1 MNKIPLDI
9 SQKLTGNNNQKYF
22 FKNCNYK
29 LTGKNKT
36 GYCGYFDKKNK
47 PALPYHKHIIPDELV
62 NYPINEKDNIICP
75 LVVDTE
81 FTAYINDF
89 NKLSK
94 DKLKNVN
101 NRQLIQIDRL
111 NYLIKKHN
119 PDLKGIYELTK
130 SSEVQEVNVDLLED
144 KDFKAVPTI
153 HLTTQIKH
161 VLYNDEEIL
170 VNPRLKDFYEKFI
183 KDKNYLYPY
192 YNENSQSHIFDY
204 LTLKGIDFKLS
215 DKIDYSNNLEKEEF
229 KKYPT
234 CTFKLYAYF
243 LLADLPK
250 IFQNELLIDLKE
262 AFKNK
267 RITQERRLK
276 TNGYC
281 QQWHT
286 FRLIN
291 INGIDYRLVFDLV
304 DLGSIQGAIS
314 LNTLLENLGMDTS
327 NKNLLDDLK
336 DNMLL
341 AMIERPEDFKKYAL
355 GDLIVY
361 EAYIKHN
368 DSFKQIYKENN
379 IINYF
384 TETKLTI
391 GATANDFQQNMLLK
405 ELDLKIPNTENIDK
419 LKYFTIPA
427 SSGNLKK
434 IINSKE
440 RRKEETFLKKQI
452 ISKVRGGRCYNNRL
466 EINTISTEFTLA
478 DIDITGAY
486 STIASTQF
494 YYFGCPVI
502 QKFVKHKV
510 TLRKFLKYYEKK
522 YLIKRGFVLAIET
535 KNNLN
540 IEQDLIPS
548 WNDLRFIREK
558 VLNEQETIFSIDLQN
573 TSTSIYTKELINST
587 ITWDELNIIRSEWNK
602 KQIDDFLDNVYMIS
616 ALYYPKNFE
625 CKTREELVKNK
636 EVHKRFTDAMP
647 YSVIDNE
654 DDDYNHYW
662 YKNNFGKL
670 IIDKIIQKRAENKKI
685 NPTLAYFYKLLA
697 NTLYGVNVSRH
708 FETSNILLAA
718 NITAMCRCGM
728 YLTEKALNIYQT
740 ITDGGICEL
749 NEVINLMSK
758 KIDSSLFVRAYQMRN
773 QDLSQNHKWKN
784 TPITEN
790 GKRILFKKGKGWLI
804 DGEYYGNI
812 DRDIY
817 VKLSKQH
824 QQYIK
829 IYGEN
834 HKLTK
839 QKEIEIKP
847 FEEEI
852 KKLFNKLNKLVINH
866 IKKIFP
872 NNDLFNGEFE
882 KVKVDENG
890 LAIKDINNNYIY
902 EKVIGIFNFEIKNLC
917 NSVSF
922 HGSADYMYKN
932 LKEEI
937 TTKMRGYDVKP
948 NIVAWKLENNELIY
962 DIDYYNEKPPIQ
974 RFLEDLQNRPESVRI
989 PLPFI
994 KTSIL
999 KPAQFSKEFNK
1010 TFQYS
1015 NLKPGDDFM
1024 EIVRIPIL
1032 TMRFKFQS
1040 LKQHKNW
1047 LKYYNALKRK
1057 YCLSFEI
1064 YYINNDGT
1072 INYKKMMYEIDKY
1085 ISEGVINP
1093 KKIYD
1098 KYNNLKRD
1106 IQKNVYIQNYIN
1118 LINWLKNV
1126 VRLSIIGKN
1135 KYIIENY
1142 TLKNNDVKY
1151 KLKKQIH
1158 YTKSFYN
1165 SYDDV
1170 NTYSEDKAFRNYE
1183 DNT

>member
-1 MNKIPLDI
+1 
-9 SQKLTGNNNQKYF
+9 
-22 FKNCNYK
+22 
-29 LTGKNKT
+29 
-36 GYCGYFDKKNK
+36 
-47 PALPYHKHIIPDELV
+47 
-62 NYPINEKDNIICP
+62 
-75 LVVDTE
+75 
-81 FTAYINDF
+81 
-89 NKLSK
+89 
-94 DKLKNVN
+94 
-101 NRQLIQIDRL
+101 
-111 NYLIKKHN
+111 
-119 PDLKGIYELTK
+119 
-130 SSEVQEVNVDLLED
+130 
-144 KDFKAVPTI
+144 
-153 HLTTQIKH
+153 
-161 VLYNDEEIL
+161 
-170 VNPRLKDFYEKFI
+170 
-183 KDKNYLYPY
+183 
-192 YNENSQSHIFDY
+192 
-204 LTLKGIDFKLS
+204 
-215 DKIDYSNNLEKEEF
+215 
-229 KKYPT
+229 
-234 CTFKLYAYF
+234 
-243 LLADLPK
+243 
-250 IFQNELLIDLKE
+250 
-262 AFKNK
+262 
-267 RITQERRLK
+267 
-276 TNGYC
+276 
-281 QQWHT
+281 
-286 FRLIN
+286 
-291 INGIDYRLVFDLV
+291 
-304 DLGSIQGAIS
+304 
-314 LNTLLENLGMDTS
+314 
-327 NKNLLDDLK
+327 
-336 DNMLL
+336 
-341 AMIERPEDFKKYAL
+341 
-355 GDLIVY
+355 
-361 EAYIKHN
+361 
-368 DSFKQIYKENN
+368 
-379 IINYF
+379 
-384 TETKLTI
+384 
-391 GATANDFQQNMLLK
+391 
-405 ELDLKIPNTENIDK
+405 
-419 LKYFTIPA
+419 
-427 SSGNLKK
+427 
-434 IINSKE
+434 
-440 RRKEETFLKKQI
+440 
-452 ISKVRGGRCYNNRL
+452 
-466 EINTISTEFTLA
+466 
-478 DIDITGAY
+478 
-486 STIASTQF
+486 
-494 YYFGCPVI
+494 
-502 QKFVKHKV
+502 
-510 TLRKFLKYYEKK
+510 
-522 YLIKRGFVLAIET
+522 
-535 KNNLN
+535 
-540 IEQDLIPS
+540 
-548 WNDLRFIREK
+548 
-558 VLNEQETIFSIDLQN
+558 
-573 TSTSIYTKELINST
+573 
-587 ITWDELNIIRSEWNK
+587 
-602 KQIDDFLDNVYMIS
+602 MIS

-625 CKTREELVKNK
+625 CKTKEELVKNK

-654 DDDYNHYW
+654 DDDYNHFW
-662 YKNNFGKL
+662 YRKNFGKL

-708 FETSNILLAA
+708 FDTSNILLAA

-758 KIDSSLFVRAYQMRN
+758 KIDSSLFVRAYQMKN
-773 QDLSQNHKWKN
+773 KDLTLKHKWKH

-834 HKLTK
+834 HELTK

-902 EKVIGIFNFEIKNLC
+902 EKVTCIFNFEIKNLC

-948 NIVAWKLENNELIY
+948 NVIAWKLENNELIY
-962 DIDYYNEKPPIQ
+962 DTDYYNEKPPIQ
-974 RFLEDLQNRPESVRI
+974 RFLEDLQNRPENVRI
-989 PLPFI
+989 QQPFT

-1024 EIVRIPIL
+1024 EIVKIPIL

-1057 YCLSFEI
+1057 YGLSFEI

-1118 LINWLKNV
+1118 LINWLKNI

-1135 KYIIENY
+1135 QYIIENY

>member
-1 MNKIPLDI
+1 
-9 SQKLTGNNNQKYF
+9 
-22 FKNCNYK
+22 
-29 LTGKNKT
+29 
-36 GYCGYFDKKNK
+36 
-47 PALPYHKHIIPDELV
+47 LV

-81 FTAYINDF
+81 FTSYINDF

-170 VNPRLKDFYEKFI
+170 INPRLKDFYEKFI

-250 IFQNELLIDLKE
+250 IFQNELLVDLKE

-391 GATANDFQQNMLLK
+391 GATANDFQQNMLLN
-405 ELDLKIPNTENIDK
+405 ELDLKTINTENIDK

-510 TLRKFLKYYEKK
+510 TLREFLKYYEKK

-558 VLNEQETIFSIDLQN
+558 VLNEQETIYSIDLQK
-573 TSTSIYTKELINST
+573 TSTYIYTKELIN
-587 ITWDELNIIRSEWNK
+587 
-602 KQIDDFLDNVYMIS
+602 
-616 ALYYPKNFE
+616 
-625 CKTREELVKNK
+625 
-636 EVHKRFTDAMP
+636 
-647 YSVIDNE
+647 
-654 DDDYNHYW
+654 
-662 YKNNFGKL
+662 
-670 IIDKIIQKRAENKKI
+670 
-685 NPTLAYFYKLLA
+685 
-697 NTLYGVNVSRH
+697 
-708 FETSNILLAA
+708 
-718 NITAMCRCGM
+718 
-728 YLTEKALNIYQT
+728 
-740 ITDGGICEL
+740 
-749 NEVINLMSK
+749 
-758 KIDSSLFVRAYQMRN
+758 
-773 QDLSQNHKWKN
+773 
-784 TPITEN
+784 
-790 GKRILFKKGKGWLI
+790 
-804 DGEYYGNI
+804 
-812 DRDIY
+812 
-817 VKLSKQH
+817 
-824 QQYIK
+824 
-829 IYGEN
+829 
-834 HKLTK
+834 
-839 QKEIEIKP
+839 
-847 FEEEI
+847 
-852 KKLFNKLNKLVINH
+852 
-866 IKKIFP
+866 
-872 NNDLFNGEFE
+872 
-882 KVKVDENG
+882 
-890 LAIKDINNNYIY
+890 
-902 EKVIGIFNFEIKNLC
+902 
-917 NSVSF
+917 
-922 HGSADYMYKN
+922 
-932 LKEEI
+932 
-937 TTKMRGYDVKP
+937 
-948 NIVAWKLENNELIY
+948 
-962 DIDYYNEKPPIQ
+962 
-974 RFLEDLQNRPESVRI
+974 
-989 PLPFI
+989 
-994 KTSIL
+994 
-999 KPAQFSKEFNK
+999 
-1010 TFQYS
+1010 
-1015 NLKPGDDFM
+1015 
-1024 EIVRIPIL
+1024 
-1032 TMRFKFQS
+1032 
-1040 LKQHKNW
+1040 
-1047 LKYYNALKRK
+1047 
-1057 YCLSFEI
+1057 
-1064 YYINNDGT
+1064 
-1072 INYKKMMYEIDKY
+1072 
-1085 ISEGVINP
+1085 
-1093 KKIYD
+1093 
-1098 KYNNLKRD
+1098 
-1106 IQKNVYIQNYIN
+1106 
-1118 LINWLKNV
+1118 
-1126 VRLSIIGKN
+1126 
-1135 KYIIENY
+1135 
-1142 TLKNNDVKY
+1142 
-1151 KLKKQIH
+1151 
-1158 YTKSFYN
+1158 
-1165 SYDDV
+1165 
-1170 NTYSEDKAFRNYE
+1170 
-1183 DNT
+1183 